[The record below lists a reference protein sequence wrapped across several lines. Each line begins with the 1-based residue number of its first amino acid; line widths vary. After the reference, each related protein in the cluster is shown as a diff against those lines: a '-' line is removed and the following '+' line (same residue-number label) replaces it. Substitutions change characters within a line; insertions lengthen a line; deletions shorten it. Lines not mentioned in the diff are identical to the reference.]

1 MASTFAF
8 SDEELLDAL
17 THVHDM
23 SDLSAQRHAATD
35 AAPALALPPAFM
47 STLGSFPSASADGN
61 ADLMHELSRCLDQ
74 HEAMMG
80 GVAPGASDDALRRD
94 DETES
99 TSSGSETS
107 SAKAVD
113 APTKPSRKRRKH
125 ELDAMRALATSL
137 ETQLSELRKRRNHE
151 QPGANLFWKRVAD
164 QLLLDRQRA
173 TTENE
178 RLREIFQ
185 DQVKALKSVQRTLL
199 KSPDLEKLGVV
210 PATRAPELNEISSSE
225 TYTRLFEGVESA
237 FQGTESVLEQAGIRE
252 ATENSRR
259 VNMDMRTEDG
269 RSVMVMQVA
278 ESRLLPYDVSSVNEG
293 VWQFLSSSRVV
304 FEPSPADPRKSIFR
318 SCVQF
323 IPEPMNSDQE
333 LGTAAKDVG
342 LMTEV
347 AMSVYER
354 TIGYIYECVV
364 AELGAATQC

>member
-1 MASTFAF
+1 
-8 SDEELLDAL
+8 
-17 THVHDM
+17 
-23 SDLSAQRHAATD
+23 
-35 AAPALALPPAFM
+35 
-47 STLGSFPSASADGN
+47 
-61 ADLMHELSRCLDQ
+61 
-74 HEAMMG
+74 
-80 GVAPGASDDALRRD
+80 
-94 DETES
+94 
-99 TSSGSETS
+99 
-107 SAKAVD
+107 
-113 APTKPSRKRRKH
+113 
-125 ELDAMRALATSL
+125 MRALATSL
-137 ETQLSELRKRRNHE
+137 ETQLSELRKRRLHE

-185 DQVKALKSVQRTLL
+185 DQVKALKSAQRTLS
-199 KSPDLEKLGVV
+199 KSPDLEKLGVA
-210 PATRAPELNEISSSE
+210 PARTPELTEIGPSE
-225 TYTRLFEGVESA
+225 TYSRLFEGVEHA

-252 ATENSRR
+252 ASENSRR
-259 VNMDMRTEDG
+259 VNMNMRTEDG

-293 VWQFLSSSRVV
+293 VWQFLANSSCSADSAENEVFQRVRGPASPRLPLRPQIELCSFQTFRARGNDVFGVCQIGCSLGLYTLNGDVAVRRFMENNRLTYVWECLGRCINDPCPSNSFRMQEKGWVV
-304 FEPSPADPRKSIFR
+304 FEPSPSDPHKSIFR

-323 IPEPMNSDQE
+323 IPQPMNCDQE

-364 AELGAATQC
+364 AELENERVSRS